1 MTSAWAVPFTV
12 VSWASATSAPTFCS
26 DSSRSHGH
34 SHPTVSHS
42 AVGPMYAMGTP
53 AHSHHQQASDGTTE
67 KKKKKEERDR
77 EKHEK
82 DKEKVGWSK
91 LHSTVWLWNANKAA
105 FCSFVTCL
113 AVTRSSK
120 LLSVTHVFF
129 PSPSLR
135 RRTRQPTRC
144 SAKSTEST

>member
-1 MTSAWAVPFTV
+1 MSTLAAPFTV
-12 VSWASATSAPTFCS
+12 ISWALATSALTFCS

-82 DKEKVGWSK
+82 DKEKVGLEQTSFN
-91 LHSTVWLWNANKAA
+91 SQTRGFTVKCQLRLLFVAIA
-105 FCSFVTCL
+105 VTCL
-113 AVTRSSK
+113 AVTRSYLITHI
-120 LLSVTHVFF
+120 LLVTHVF
-129 PSPSLR
+129 SL
-135 RRTRQPTRC
+135 
-144 SAKSTEST
+144 S

>member
-1 MTSAWAVPFTV
+1 MSTLAVPFTV
-12 VSWASATSAPTFCS
+12 ISWALATSALTFCS

-82 DKEKVGWSK
+82 DKEKVGWRK
-91 LHSTVWLWNANKAA
+91 LHSTVKQEVLMLNVNKAA
-105 FCSFVTCL
+105 LCGHWSY
-113 AVTRSSK
+113 
-120 LLSVTHVFF
+120 LSGCNAQF
-129 PSPSLR
+129 
-135 RRTRQPTRC
+135 
-144 SAKSTEST
+144 